1 MHVTFS
7 APLWLWSGKAE
18 DSKNGSWHFITVP
31 EDHAGMIRMAVPRR
45 AGFGSVKVKARIGT
59 SQWSTSIFPD
69 SKNGTYLLPIKA
81 DVRKREGLS
90 VGDEAEVSLFIDV

>member
-1 MHVTFS
+1 MQVTFT
-7 APLWLWSGKAE
+7 APLWLWSGKAA
-18 DSKNGSWHFITVP
+18 WHFITVP

-45 AGFGSVKVKARIGT
+45 AGFGAVKVKVRIGA

-69 SKNGTYLLPIKA
+69 SKSGTYLLPIKA
-81 DVRKREGLS
+81 DVRKAEALR